1 MVSRRSCK
9 CSEDSNSL
17 KSAYVQVAIV
27 GVLAFTGPGMF
38 NALSGLGA
46 AGSGDPRVGAIMNS
60 TLYGFFS
67 VVGYFSGAAF
77 SIIGPRMMFM
87 IGGFTY
93 AVYAVC
99 AYFSDKGDWVAALG
113 GTVLGCG
120 AGLFWTA
127 QGAIMM
133 AYATPDEKGLFIRN
147 FWIIFNL
154 GGVFGGILTMF
165 LNMDVSKDTGQANP
179 ASYCVFT
186 VVMIAGAALSQI
198 LLVSPSEVRRSD
210 DSTVT
215 FKPSSGALEEIKAAA
230 LAVTDPFVLKMLPF
244 FFASNWFYTYE
255 FSGFNNMLF
264 NVRTRGLNS
273 GLFWAAQM
281 IGATLLQRVTDH
293 KTWSMQKRGCAG
305 YATNAGFVLTAWVC
319 ALVVTYTLACDNG
332 WDKGEGQCYPDP
344 SVTKRQAP
352 CDLGERYEIGCDID
366 MATFSQ
372 YIGPCLAFLLMGM
385 QDSVFQSY
393 CYWLMGAAAG
403 ENTSKNV
410 MYAAC
415 YKGVQSLG
423 AAVAWST
430 DLLDEFKYEYQ
441 MYTGILL
448 SLLCLIPVYF
458 ALSDIVPLEAYGLQ
472 ANDREASVELTSRVH
487 PENSQMLSPSSQS
500 QPEISQLLSPSS
512 PTESIPSVVV
522 APPSSDSTDTPRTP
536 HDDDRGFKQFVS

>member
-1 MVSRRSCK
+1 
-9 CSEDSNSL
+9 
-17 KSAYVQVAIV
+17 
-27 GVLAFTGPGMF
+27 
-38 NALSGLGA
+38 
-46 AGSGDPRVGAIMNS
+46 
-60 TLYGFFS
+60 
-67 VVGYFSGAAF
+67 
-77 SIIGPRMMFM
+77 
-87 IGGFTY
+87 
-93 AVYAVC
+93 
-99 AYFSDKGDWVAALG
+99 
-113 GTVLGCG
+113 
-120 AGLFWTA
+120 
-127 QGAIMM
+127 
-133 AYATPDEKGLFIRN
+133 
-147 FWIIFNL
+147 
-154 GGVFGGILTMF
+154 
-165 LNMDVSKDTGQANP
+165 
-179 ASYCVFT
+179 
-186 VVMIAGAALSQI
+186 
-198 LLVSPSEVRRSD
+198 
-210 DSTVT
+210 
-215 FKPSSGALEEIKAAA
+215 
-230 LAVTDPFVLKMLPF
+230 
-244 FFASNWFYTYE
+244 
-255 FSGFNNMLF
+255 MLF